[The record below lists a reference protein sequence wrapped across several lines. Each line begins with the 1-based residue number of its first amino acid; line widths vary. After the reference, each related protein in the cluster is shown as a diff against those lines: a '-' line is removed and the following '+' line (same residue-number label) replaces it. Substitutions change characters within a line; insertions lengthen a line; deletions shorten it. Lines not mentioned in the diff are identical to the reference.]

1 VPSIRDI
8 RLATGHSQRSFAV
21 LLGVPFE
28 TYRPLD
34 SGRRP
39 APPALLQRAER
50 VLDQHRRAT
59 ELFTLD
65 ALADEFAIHP
75 RTLRAAARDGRLR
88 VQFSTR
94 SVFGR
99 PLRLASREAID
110 EFVRLHYRQ
119 RYSRYVTPLPRPHV
133 TVVPTNC
140 ASRLIGLR
148 LRLRLTQAELAR
160 RIGAASKAVI
170 YQWETHRRTPS
181 VVFWVRLEE
190 LAGRTRWPVPGDRSN
205 HGATT

>member
-1 VPSIRDI
+1 MPSIRDI
-8 RLATGHSQRSFAV
+8 RLATGHSQRAFAV

-34 SGRRP
+34 SSRRP
-39 APPALLQRAER
+39 ATPGLLQRAER

-99 PLRLASREAID
+99 PVRLASRAAID
-110 EFVRLHYRQ
+110 EFVRRHYRQ
-119 RYSRYVTPLPRPHV
+119 RYSRYVTPLPRPSV
-133 TVVPTNC
+133 TVVPTNF

-148 LRLRLTQAELAR
+148 LRLHLTQTELAR
-160 RIGAASKAVI
+160 RIGAANKAVI
-170 YQWETHRRTPS
+170 YQWETRRRTPS
-181 VVFWVRLEE
+181 VVFWVRLEQ
-190 LAGRTRWPVPGDRSN
+190 LARVSS
-205 HGATT
+205 